1 MKKKLLVGLC
11 TAALAIS
18 LVGCGGSDEKKA
30 ETPDKG
36 SEVTMKDGTYEVET
50 KNADDN
56 GGKAKVVLTVADG
69 KITKAAYNEFT
80 DKGNKREDKEYNDMM
95 KEKAGTNPA
104 VYEVELEKKIV
115 ESQSGDFDAVTG
127 ATSSSDKAKV
137 LVKEAINNAN
147 EGKAEKELIEIK

>member
-18 LVGCGGSDEKKA
+18 LVGCGGSDDKKA
-30 ETPDKG
+30 EETNNN
-36 SEVTMKDGTYEVET
+36 SAVTMKDGTYEVET

-56 GGKAKVVLTVADG
+56 GGKAKVTLTVADG
-69 KITKAAYNEFT
+69 KITKATYNEFT

-104 VYEVELEKKIV
+104 EYEVELEKKIV
-115 ESQSGDFDAVTG
+115 EAQSGDFDAVTG
-127 ATSSSDKAKV
+127 ATSSSDKAKT
-137 LVKEAINNAN
+137 LVKEAMANAT
-147 EGKAEKELIEIK
+147 EGNQEKELVEVK

>member
-18 LVGCGGSDEKKA
+18 LVGCGGSDDNKA
-30 ETPDKG
+30 KEENKG

-69 KITKAAYNEFT
+69 KITKATYNEFT

-127 ATSSSDKAKV
+127 ATSSSAKAKT
-137 LVKEAINNAN
+137 LVTEAINNAN
-147 EGKAEKELIEIK
+147 EGKTEKELIEVK